1 MQEKDDDATLTQL
14 AQAWINIQ
22 LGGEKLQDAYYVFQ
36 DFADKFQPSLQLL
49 NSQAVCNIGLQKY
62 EDADV
67 VLRDCLERNP
77 NDYDTLAN
85 LITLTQHTEKSHD
98 LVNRHLTNLKESNGG
113 SPFVQEYLKKEEE
126 FERLCQGYAASNP
139 IAIEQ

>member
-67 VLRDCLERNP
+67 VLQDCLERNP

-85 LITLTQHTEKSHD
+85 LVTLTQHTEKSHD
-98 LVNRHLTNLKESNGG
+98 LLNRHLTNLKESHGN
-113 SPFVQEYLKKEEE
+113 SPLIQEYFKKDAE
-126 FERLCQGYAASNP
+126 FERLSQAYCASNP
-139 IAIEQ
+139 VLINQ

>member
-14 AQAWINIQ
+14 AQAWINIH

-49 NSQAVCNIGLQKY
+49 NSQVVCNIGLQKY
-62 EDADV
+62 EDAEL
-67 VLRDCLERNP
+67 VLQDCLERNP

-85 LITLTQHTEKSHD
+85 LITLTQYTEKSND
-98 LVNRHLTNLKESNGG
+98 LLNRHLTSLKESHEN
-113 SPFVQEYLKKEEE
+113 SPLIQEYLKKEAE
-126 FERLCQGYAASNP
+126 FERLSQNYIASDATP
-139 IAIEQ
+139 IIN